1 MNGRFNEEALAAIEL
16 EKDLMGQEVVITDDF
31 SETEEQVMELKRQ
44 VFDAICKSG
53 LSDERKEQ
61 AFNAL
66 TK

>member
-1 MNGRFNEEALAAIEL
+1 MNGSFNEEALAAIEL

-44 VFDAICKSG
+44 VFDAICKSD